1 MWTLPDVF
9 IYHGNDVC
17 PNCQEKDNSEIN
29 NLKNYLSEN
38 PIFSIEAISYETG
51 ISISNLSR
59 HIQKD
64 DFKSLRKEIKK
75 L

>member
-1 MWTLPDVF
+1 MCTLPDVF

-38 PIFSIEAISYETG
+38 PIFSIEAISYETV
-51 ISISNLSR
+51 I
-59 HIQKD
+59 
-64 DFKSLRKEIKK
+64 
-75 L
+75 